1 MSLFSMAKKALPMA
15 KKQGELNDMRLS
27 LIEAKLNEIMHH
39 LGLDAKRQ
47 EFDNYYFPKMGK
59 VKAEM
64 EKLLPEA
71 ELQKMLDKE
80 TSDSDEQ

>member
-15 KKQGELNDMRLS
+15 KHQGDLNDIRLS
-27 LIEAKLNEIMHH
+27 LIEAKLNEIMHNM
-39 LGLDAKRQ
+39 GLDAKRK
-47 EFDNYYFPKMGK
+47 EFDDYYFPKMAK
-59 VKAEM
+59 LKADM

-80 TSDSDEQ
+80 SGEEE

>member
-1 MSLFSMAKKALPMA
+1 MA

-64 EKLLPEA
+64 EKMLPEA
-71 ELQKMLDKE
+71 ELQKMLDKTGE
-80 TSDSDEQ
+80 EE